1 MKSTNSNFTSGV
13 YNFKEG
19 SEVDE
24 NNQIRG
30 LSSSIFNPELI
41 DLVKKANGN
50 LKDLFDN
57 NNPLI

>member
-1 MKSTNSNFTSGV
+1 MKSANSNFNPGI
-13 YNFKEG
+13 YNFKEV
-19 SEVDE
+19 SDIDD